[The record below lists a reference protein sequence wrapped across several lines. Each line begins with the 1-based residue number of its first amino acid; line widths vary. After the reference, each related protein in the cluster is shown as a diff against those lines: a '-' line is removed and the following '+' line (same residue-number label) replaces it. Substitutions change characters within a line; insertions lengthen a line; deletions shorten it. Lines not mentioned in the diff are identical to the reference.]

1 MDTGRSKVERDTMP
15 PSERATVRGRT
26 AQRGTYDR
34 AVINSIL
41 DEGTVCHVGFVQDEN
56 PFVVPMSY
64 ARAGDELYFH
74 GSPGGRIMHVLTS
87 GEPVCVEVTI
97 VDGIV
102 LGRSPVY
109 HGKNYRSVVV
119 FGRGREVTGDDE
131 KAAALK
137 AIMEHV
143 APGRW
148 ADVRVPTEG
157 EVAATMIAAVRTDEA
172 SAKTR
177 PGPPAEDDDGASH
190 GLWAGVL
197 PLRLSALE
205 PAPAPGQAAE
215 VPVPG
220 YLADYRR
227 GSSGGKA
234 DDG

>member
-1 MDTGRSKVERDTMP
+1 MDTRRSKVENGTTP

-34 AVINSIL
+34 AVIDSIL
-41 DEGTVCHVGFVQDEN
+41 DEGVVCHVGFVQDEG

-64 ARAGDELYFH
+64 ARTGDELYFH
-74 GSPGGRIMHVLTS
+74 GSPASRIMHVLTS

-109 HGKNYRSVVV
+109 HGMNYRSVVL

-131 KAAALK
+131 KVAALR
-137 AIMEHV
+137 AIMEHI

-148 ADVRVPTEG
+148 ADVRAPTEG
-157 EVAATMIAAVRTDEA
+157 EVAATIVAAVRTDEA
-172 SAKTR
+172 SAKIR
-177 PGPPAEDDDGASH
+177 SGPPAEDDGGASH
-190 GLWAGVL
+190 DLWAGVL
-197 PLRLSALE
+197 PLSLSGLE
-205 PAPAPGQAAE
+205 PTPAPGQAAE

-234 DDG
+234 KDC

>member
-1 MDTGRSKVERDTMP
+1 MDNGTMP

-26 AQRGTYDR
+26 ARRSTYDR
-34 AVINSIL
+34 AVIDSIL
-41 DEGTVCHVGFVQDEN
+41 DEGVVCHVGFVQDED

-64 ARAGDELYFH
+64 ARAGDKLYFH
-74 GSPGGRIMHVLTS
+74 GGRGGRIMRVLTS
-87 GEPVCVEVTI
+87 GEPVCLEVTI

-109 HGKNYRSVVV
+109 HGMNYRSVVL

-131 KAAALK
+131 KVVALK
-137 AIMEHV
+137 AIMEHI

-148 ADVRVPTEG
+148 ADVRAPTEG
-157 EVAATMIAAVRTDEA
+157 EVAATLIAAVRTDEA
-172 SAKTR
+172 SAKIR
-177 PGPPAEDDDGASH
+177 SGPPAEEDGGASP

-205 PAPAPGQAAE
+205 PVPAPAQTAE
-215 VPVPG
+215 VPFPG

-227 GSSGGKA
+227 GSSGSQG
-234 DDG
+234 G

>member
-1 MDTGRSKVERDTMP
+1 MDNGTMP

-26 AQRGTYDR
+26 ARRGTYDQ
-34 AVINSIL
+34 AVIDSIL
-41 DEGTVCHVGFVQDEN
+41 DEGVVCHVGFTQDED

-74 GSPGGRIMHVLTS
+74 GGRGGRIMRVLTS
-87 GEPVCVEVTI
+87 GEPVCLEVTI

-109 HGKNYRSVVV
+109 HGMNYRSVVV
-119 FGRGREVTGDDE
+119 FGRGREVTDDDE
-131 KAAALK
+131 KVAALR
-137 AIMEHV
+137 AIMEHI

-148 ADVRVPTEG
+148 ADVRAPTER
-157 EVAATMIAAVRTDEA
+157 EIAATTVAAVRTDEA
-172 SAKTR
+172 SAKIR
-177 PGPPAEDDDGASH
+177 SGPPAEGGGGASH
-190 GLWAGVL
+190 DLWAGVL
-197 PLRLSALE
+197 PLSLSALE
-205 PAPAPGQAAE
+205 PVPAPGQAAE

-220 YLADYRR
+220 HLADYRR